1 MIGDTAAIL
10 RRGRALAESRMT
22 ESIVAGIWEDGSDD
36 LGNPTRELVSTL
48 YEGKARLRW
57 ATLAV
62 SASDGS
68 GQPVATQQPYA
79 SLPVDAPRLPKGTE
93 LHVTASTADPLL
105 VGRVVIVQGQPIAGQ
120 STAARYPCEE
130 DS

>member
-1 MIGDTAAIL
+1 
-10 RRGRALAESRMT
+10 MT
-22 ESIVAGIWEDGSDD
+22 ETIVAGIWKDDSDD

-62 SASDGS
+62 SASEGS
-68 GQPVATQQPYA
+68 GQPVATQQPYL
-79 SLPVDAPRLPKGTE
+79 SLPMKAPRLPKGTE
-93 LHVTASTADPLL
+93 IHVIASTADPLL
-105 VGRVVIVQGQPIAGQ
+105 VGRVVIVQGQPVAGQ
-120 STAARYPCEE
+120 ATAARYPCEE